1 MSLLARHCV
10 CSAVE
15 FLRKSDS
22 PRTKE
27 GKRWRNIWR
36 KKKKKK
42 IRKWLTNPKVPVFC
56 KDSDVEAAVLL
67 WLNTLTLCVTA
78 ENGTVNQ
85 NIYITN
91 GPIGGPFH
99 MMFEPS
105 CLHWFFLPCRCFFTV
120 SQKKN
125 KQPST
130 WKLNQTPSNWTT
142 GRNDVTHTVTRVSFC
157 SRCRVFWETRWS
169 FCSALWVNYH
179 LSKCPVL
186 LTTLGVFCQQIKSTT
201 ELIRPTEETWRSR
214 SSEFVLGGERV
225 WTSVKTLRLKYCFY
239 SKPLRHRKR

>member
-36 KKKKKK
+36 KKKKK

-120 SQKKN
+120 SQKKKKN
-125 KQPST
+125 NLQLENWTKRHRTELQAETMSP
-130 WKLNQTPSNWTT
+130 TPSPEFPSVL
-142 GRNDVTHTVTRVSFC
+142 DVVS
-157 SRCRVFWETRWS
+157 SGKLDDL
-169 FCSALWVNYH
+169 SALHY
-179 LSKCPVL
+179 
-186 LTTLGVFCQQIKSTT
+186 G
-201 ELIRPTEETWRSR
+201 
-214 SSEFVLGGERV
+214 
-225 WTSVKTLRLKYCFY
+225 
-239 SKPLRHRKR
+239 